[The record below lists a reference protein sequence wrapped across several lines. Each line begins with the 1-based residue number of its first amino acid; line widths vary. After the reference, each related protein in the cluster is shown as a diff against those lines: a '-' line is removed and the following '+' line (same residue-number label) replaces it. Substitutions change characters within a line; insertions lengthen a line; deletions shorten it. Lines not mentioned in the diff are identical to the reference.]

1 MVNRYSY
8 IQYIYSNYLL
18 FWKVTMEAIHEKK
31 LRKSNGFLFLCA
43 SVLVW
48 LFKVFHFCLITG
60 LEMKLYHFSDMF
72 FKLMRNSDRFSSFNF
87 EITYKILTIKD
98 DDSNLCI
105 IVIQPLVLLE
115 LHMFNLMSLPDFNGA
130 SCY

>member
-1 MVNRYSY
+1 
-8 IQYIYSNYLL
+8 
-18 FWKVTMEAIHEKK
+18 
-31 LRKSNGFLFLCA
+31 
-43 SVLVW
+43 
-48 LFKVFHFCLITG
+48 
-60 LEMKLYHFSDMF
+60 MF
-72 FKLMRNSDRFSSFNF
+72 FRLMRNSDRFSSFNF